1 MRPNSIAART
11 ALRAVQ
17 RELGEFVRV
26 VPRIQSD
33 YSEPSPDPDRRIVD
47 VFVVVSLTPET
58 APFDGSRR
66 GTKINTSTRLS
77 QREAAI
83 WFDPTIYEALKY
95 ELREGDQIL
104 LIERPNEPPYE
115 VSRAPESSD
124 RGDVIV
130 SLVLDGNK

>member
-1 MRPNSIAART
+1 MRLDSIAART

-26 VPRIQSD
+26 TPRIHSD
-33 YSEPSPDPDRRIVD
+33 YSEPSPDPDRLIVE

-58 APFDGSRR
+58 APLDGSRR

-83 WFDPTIYEALKY
+83 WFDPSTYEALKY
-95 ELREGDQIL
+95 ELREGDQIH